1 MVYIGETKR
10 SSETRKKNILEISD
24 SLSQNPQTS
33 KITLQHLANTPYLH
47 HDIDWNNSQI
57 LKFETDY
64 RKRRFI
70 ESFFSNNVPNTMNDR
85 KSISLPCTYFKLK
98 NNTSF
103 RLKKKKLVLVS
114 LEPGFYVCFH
124 LLTY

>member
-10 SSETRKKNILEISD
+10 SSKTRKTEHIRDIRLAQSKPANIKD
-24 SLSQNPQTS
+24 
-33 KITLQHLANTPYLH
+33 NTTAPCKHAINLH

-64 RKRRFI
+64 RKRRVI
-70 ESFFSNNVPNTMNDR
+70 ESFFINNVPNTMNDR

-98 NNTSF
+98 
-103 RLKKKKLVLVS
+103 K
-114 LEPGFYVCFH
+114 
-124 LLTY
+124 